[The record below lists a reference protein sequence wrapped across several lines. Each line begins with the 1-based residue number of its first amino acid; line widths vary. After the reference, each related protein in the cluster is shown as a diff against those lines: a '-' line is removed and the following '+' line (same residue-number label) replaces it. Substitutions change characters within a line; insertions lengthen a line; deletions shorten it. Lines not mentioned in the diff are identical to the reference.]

1 MEKKTESP
9 EAEPEEGEITS
20 SESAEIDP
28 IDFEYEA
35 ISSDEEFTLRQKI
48 EALEAR
54 NLELEKIASISARAQ
69 DPYGK
74 LQFYNFFIANV
85 FNFFLL
91 TLMKVMVDHP
101 LSTCTNKIH
110 LHRLMNEIIY

>member
-1 MEKKTESP
+1 MKIVDEKMGLP

-20 SESAEIDP
+20 SESADIDP

-54 NLELEKIASISARAQ
+54 NSELEKIASISARSQ

-74 LQFYNFFIANV
+74 NENSIYLSSLIITFILFV
-85 FNFFLL
+85 
-91 TLMKVMVDHP
+91 
-101 LSTCTNKIH
+101 
-110 LHRLMNEIIY
+110 